1 MKHIL
6 FCNHIELKEE
16 FINLPANGGI
26 VAGKTGVHCT
36 DSERA
41 GEIPMICKR
50 YLLMLFYDVMSYSD
64 GESSE
69 CDISVSDILK
79 RKSYGE
85 VKRSNVE
92 FMKKKKRFYDLLK
105 ERSLGVFPDTK
116 QNVDDFVMEE
126 EGP

>member
-1 MKHIL
+1 MFYL
-6 FCNHIELKEE
+6 YHIELKEE

-26 VAGKTGVHCT
+26 VAGKTGVHCA

-116 QNVDDFVMEE
+116 QNVDDFVMDFEE
-126 EGP
+126 EGS